1 MFEQKIF
8 FDHLKEKF
16 QKSIEAYK
24 GELAAFRTGKATPA
38 ILDGV
43 TINYYGQKTPLHQ
56 AASVS
61 SPDARLLIVQPWD
74 KTQLKEIESAIRNAN
89 LGLNPINDGHFIK
102 VPIPSLT
109 EERRK
114 DIVKQIHQVAEKF
127 RVSQR
132 HIRREAIDEIKK
144 AQKDKEITEDDE
156 KKFSEN
162 VEKELKN
169 FMKLLD
175 EISAKKEKEVME
187 V

>member
-1 MFEQKIF
+1 MFDQKTF

-16 QKSIEAYK
+16 QNSIEAYNT
-24 GELAAFRTGKATPA
+24 ELAAFRTGKATPA

-56 AASVS
+56 AASIS
-61 SPDARLLIVQPWD
+61 SPDARMLIVQPWD
-74 KTQLKEIESAIRNAN
+74 KTQLKEIETAIRSAN
-89 LGLNPINDGHFIK
+89 LGLNPINDGHFVK

-114 DIVKQIHQVAEKF
+114 DIVKQMHQVTEKF

-132 HIRREAIDEIKK
+132 HIRRDAIDEIKK
-144 AQKDKEITEDDE
+144 AQKDKQITEDDE

-169 FMKLLD
+169 FMKILED
-175 EISAKKEKEVME
+175 VAVKKEKEVME

>member
-1 MFEQKIF
+1 MFDQKTF

-16 QKSIEAYK
+16 QKSLDSYK
-24 GELAAFRTGKATPA
+24 TDLSAFRTGKASPA

-43 TINYYGQKTPLHQ
+43 TINYYGQKTPLNQ
-56 AASVS
+56 AASIS
-61 SPDARLLIVQPWD
+61 SPDARMLIVQPWD
-74 KTQLKEIESAIRNAN
+74 KTQLKEIETAIRSAN

-114 DIVKQIHQVAEKF
+114 EIVKQISQLTEKF

-144 AQKDKEITEDDE
+144 AQKEKAITEDDE
-156 KKFSEN
+156 KKYTEL

-169 FMKLLD
+169 FLKSLD
-175 EISAKKEKEVME
+175 ELAAKKEKEVME
-187 V
+187 I